1 MSRLHPTGSSW
12 QHRKIMTSHDQG
24 AERPA
29 IEEPVERRC
38 VALVALKSSDV
49 AKSRLTTVPGPLRR
63 RLAWTMALDTMRA
76 LTAVLPVIVISNQP
90 ELAARLSSEQIFVRV
105 LVEPVVAGMNAA
117 LRHGEKAAAVA
128 GFSSTL
134 ACVGDLPALRPD
146 SIRAVLAA
154 AINGGRAFVADA
166 SGTGTTMLIASGTEL
181 DPHFQGRSAAGH
193 RASGAFA
200 LGAAEL
206 GGPLA
211 DARRDVDSEVDL
223 YDAYFLGLGSSTAQ
237 LFDARGR
244 LGRYELIMV
253 DDARPG
259 EARYAMTTGG
269 DRVRMAA
276 GAWSGGPAA
285 GGQRLHAVISKSQV
299 LSAWPE

>member
-1 MSRLHPTGSSW
+1 M
-12 QHRKIMTSHDQG
+12 
-24 AERPA
+24 
-29 IEEPVERRC
+29 
-38 VALVALKSSDV
+38 ALVALKRTDV
-49 AKSRLTTVPGPLRR
+49 AKSRLTMVPDPLRR
-63 RLAWTMALDTMRA
+63 RLAWTMALDTLRA

-90 ELAARLSSEQIFVRV
+90 ELAARLSREQISARV
-105 LVEPVVAGMNAA
+105 LAEPVIAGMNAA
-117 LRHGEKAAAVA
+117 LRHGEKAAAMA

-166 SGTGTTMLIASGTEL
+166 SGTGTTMLIAADTEL
-181 DPHFQGRSAAGH
+181 EPHFQGRSAAGH
-193 RASGAFA
+193 RESGAVA

-223 YDAYFLGLGSSTAQ
+223 YDAYFIGLGPSTAQ
-237 LFDARGR
+237 LFDSQGR
-244 LGRYELIMV
+244 LGRYELIIA
-253 DDARPG
+253 DEAHPG
-259 EARYAMTTGG
+259 ETQHAVTTGG
-269 DRVRMAA
+269 DRVTIPA
-276 GAWSGGPAA
+276 GAVRRGTAEP
-285 GGQRLHAVISKSQV
+285 GQRLHAVVSDSQV

>member
-1 MSRLHPTGSSW
+1 MA
-12 QHRKIMTSHDQG
+12 SHDQG
-24 AERPA
+24 AEPSQ
-29 IEEPVERRC
+29 IEKRTERRC

-90 ELAARLSSEQIFVRV
+90 ELAARLSREQIFARV
-105 LVEPVVAGMNAA
+105 LVEPVTAGMNAA
-117 LRHGEKAAAVA
+117 LRHGEKAASAA
-128 GFSSTL
+128 SFSSTL

-181 DPHFQGRSAAGH
+181 EPHFQGRSAARH

-200 LGAAEL
+200 LGAEEL
-206 GGPLA
+206 GGPLS

-237 LFDARGR
+237 LFDGRGR

-259 EARYAMTTGG
+259 AARSAVTAGG
-269 DRVRMAA
+269 DRVQMAA
-276 GAWSGGPAA
+276 GAWRGGPPA
-285 GGQRLHAVISKSQV
+285 GGQRLHAVVSDSQV